1 MLKIGYKASAEQF
14 EPRTLLKFGVLAEEA
29 GFDSVMIS
37 DHFQPWKH
45 TDGHAPYAFA
55 WLGALGERTTRVQIG
70 TSVLTPTFRHHP
82 SLVAQATATLGVL
95 FPGRVILGV
104 GTGESLNE
112 VPATGI
118 EWPAY
123 KERFE
128 RLGESVGLIRELWQR
143 DHVSHEGTYYRTEN
157 ATVYDRPDEQ
167 IPIFIAAGGPRMARF
182 AGRSGDG
189 MICTSGKG
197 VELYRDALLPGLVE
211 GATKAGRDPEKL
223 ERMIEVKVSFDLDR
237 ARAMED
243 TRNWAALALPPESKV
258 GVEDPREMERLAAEL
273 TAEQAASRWI
283 VSDDAEE
290 HVERIKAYLD
300 LGFDHLVFHA
310 PGEDQ
315 PRFLQ
320 LYAEQVLPRLRELSP
335 ARLG

>member
-82 SLVAQATATLGVL
+82 SMVAQATATLGVL

-112 VPATGI
+112 VPATGM

-211 GATKAGRDPEKL
+211 GAAKAGRDPEKL

-290 HVERIKAYLD
+290 HVERIKTYLD